1 MLCTQPILLY
11 TVNNFFRKMRKR
23 VRFCA
28 ESFFVFLYLCTVLS
42 PSFAAATKNERTV
55 RTNQAVVKNPYG
67 KYRNEF
73 IQFAMTLRG
82 KPYKLGAQGPDA
94 FDCSGFLNY
103 AARMSLKKYSL
114 KIKKFPRRA
123 ADIYKKVLHISA
135 EEKEPGDLIFFSSNG
150 KISHVGIYVGRY
162 KDINP
167 DNGKNRLDGRIVF
180 LSATSDGPERGVV
193 LSAVDEPYWKSHFYG
208 YGRFLKSS
216 KEIQWQKKALN
227 GL

>member
-1 MLCTQPILLY
+1 MS
-11 TVNNFFRKMRKR
+11 NFFTKHRKG
-23 VRFCA
+23 VRFFA
-28 ESFFVFLYLCTVLS
+28 ESFFVLLYLFAVS
-42 PSFAAATKNERTV
+42 ASSFAATAKKQV
-55 RTNQAVVKNPYG
+55 AVNNPYG

-73 IQFAMTLRG
+73 IQFAMTLRC

-123 ADIYKKVLHISA
+123 ADIYKKVVHISEA
-135 EEKEPGDLIFFSSNG
+135 EREPGDLIFFSSNG

-162 KDINP
+162 KDINSA
-167 DNGKNRLDGRIVF
+167 NGKNRLDGRIVF
-180 LSATSDGPERGVV
+180 LSAASDGPETGVV

-216 KEIQWQKKALN
+216 KEMQSK
-227 GL
+227 